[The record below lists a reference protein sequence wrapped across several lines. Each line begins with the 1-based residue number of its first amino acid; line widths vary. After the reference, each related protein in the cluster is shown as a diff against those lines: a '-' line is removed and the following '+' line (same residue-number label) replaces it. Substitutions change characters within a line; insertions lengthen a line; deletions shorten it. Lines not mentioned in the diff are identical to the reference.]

1 VSKII
6 LHVDLNA
13 FFATA
18 ETIRD
23 PSLSGKPLI
32 VGSLSRRG
40 VVSTASYEARKF
52 GVHSAMP
59 MYQALK
65 LCPQAIVKECDFPYY
80 EMLSRSFFAYLK
92 TLSPLVEE
100 ASIDEGFVD
109 ATKAL
114 GKMKDPLAF
123 LRSFQNGLLQ
133 QIGLRCSIGVAPTKF
148 LAKMGS
154 DLHKPMG
161 LTIIRKRDIP
171 VLLYPLPI
179 ENFYGIGK
187 KTAPRLKALGI
198 ATIGDLAKKTDEND
212 SALIKELGKFYFII
226 KDWVHGEGDDE
237 VNPQPFDPKSIGHST
252 TFENDTSEYAE
263 ITEMLSSLAREVAAG
278 AEHDGK
284 KGKTVQLVVKDTSFK
299 SHDKSVSF
307 HEATNSYDE
316 IYARALSLYE
326 KNFLGLPIRLI
337 GVTLQNLVDPSK
349 ETVQMSL
356 WNYEKYEE
364 MDKTK
369 LLINELNRKLKKPA
383 LMKASE
389 VKKDGH
395 Q

>member
-23 PSLSGKPLI
+23 PSLAGKPLI

-65 LCPQAIVKECDFPYY
+65 LCPQAIVKEGDFPYY

-114 GKMKDPLAF
+114 SKVSDPVPF
-123 LRSFQNGLLQ
+123 LRAFQNGLLQ

-161 LTIIRKRDIP
+161 LTILRKRDIP
-171 VLLYPLPI
+171 TLLYPLPI

-198 ATIGDLAKKTDEND
+198 ATIGDLAKKTDVD
-212 SALIKELGKFYFII
+212 DPALMKELGKFYFVI

-278 AEHDGK
+278 AQHDGK

-307 HEATNSYDE
+307 HEATNSYED
-316 IYARALSLYE
+316 IYSRALALYE
-326 KNFLGLPIRLI
+326 KNFLGLPIRLV

-349 ETVQMSL
+349 ETVQMNF
-356 WNYEKYEE
+356 WNYEQYEE